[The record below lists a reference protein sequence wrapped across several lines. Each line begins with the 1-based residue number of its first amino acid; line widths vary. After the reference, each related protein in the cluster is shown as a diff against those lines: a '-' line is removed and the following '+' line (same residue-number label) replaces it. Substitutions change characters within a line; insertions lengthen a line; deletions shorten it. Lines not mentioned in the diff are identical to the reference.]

1 MASKLR
7 CSKNTK
13 LTPRG
18 SQAASLRSCSDLA
31 KRLRFASQTITIST
45 RCPSDFPLSL
55 KVAHD
60 VRMEVLGRFSTLH
73 SGAHL
78 IMIHT
83 GTPKCIKIC
92 WDSCVLALY
101 FYGHARNPRFN
112 RMSPKIRF
120 IGIGLCRTR
129 FRMVPAAASDH
140 VSVCSHLY
148 SMRCWRSIG
157 QMCMQHARL
166 FLHIHT
172 LHMPNWRCMCTATL
186 AIWYHRRLQIDHIA
200 HQKTCKAKL
209 ATFNPLRAFVP
220 PSV

>member
-7 CSKNTK
+7 CSKNTTK

-60 VRMEVLGRFSTLH
+60 VRMEVLGRSSTLH

-78 IMIHT
+78 IMILEHQNVSKSAE
-83 GTPKCIKIC
+83 TPAFSLCN
-92 WDSCVLALY
+92 
-101 FYGHARNPRFN
+101 FYGHARNSRFH
-112 RMSPKIRF
+112 RMSPKIRS

-129 FRMVPAAASDH
+129 FRMVPAAASD
-140 VSVCSHLY
+140 
-148 SMRCWRSIG
+148 
-157 QMCMQHARL
+157 
-166 FLHIHT
+166 
-172 LHMPNWRCMCTATL
+172 
-186 AIWYHRRLQIDHIA
+186 
-200 HQKTCKAKL
+200 TCFSL
-209 ATFNPLRAFVP
+209 
-220 PSV
+220 